1 MESKSIHQHTRPDQK
16 NAFAIYWTRSCLKVG
31 YALFVANLVML
42 RLRAFWDMILLR
54 ILAEILGKKLAGGSA
69 VFLIMKEI
77 ER

>member
-1 MESKSIHQHTRPDQK
+1 M
-16 NAFAIYWTRSCLKVG
+16 G